1 MIFAQVHL
9 RLVWFLLLWFVC
21 FIWSLFGFKVVKM
34 KLLSQA
40 SIIWPHCLEVDFSK
54 QVQFERL
61 SQARLF
67 IISLSA
73 CMYGTLWCSH
83 YVDEEN
89 SRTLVCIRLIKIKFQ
104 CLSSRYTTFASAAC
118 MSQKGRR
125 SSRSRSWCSV
135 GIVARDV
142 CQASSLTA
150 STTSPSRSLITKEKG
165 LLAKARVLRHL
176 REVCSTDVGWCGC
189 SAGHHEW
196 RKMMIV

>member
-1 MIFAQVHL
+1 MH
-9 RLVWFLLLWFVC
+9 RCTC
-21 FIWSLFGFKVVKM
+21 FICSLFGFKVGKM

-40 SIIWPHCLEVDFSK
+40 WIIWPHCLEVDFSK
-54 QVQFERL
+54 RVQFERL

-67 IISLSA
+67 IISLAA

-89 SRTLVCIRLIKIKFQ
+89 SRALVCIGLLKINFW

-118 MSQKGRR
+118 MSQTGRR

-165 LLAKARVLRHL
+165 LLAKARVSRHL
-176 REVCSTDVGWCGC
+176 REVCSADVVVLQATTNGEKWWL
-189 SAGHHEW
+189 SKSVILHVI
-196 RKMMIV
+196 RLYFVLITK